1 MEREGIAKKLHL
13 YNDKIGGFASY
24 VSEGTLGVK
33 VPDDCPHHI
42 GSANLNIIKKP
53 VIPSLRRILSGTL
66 LIQQILK

>member
-42 GSANLNIIKKP
+42 GSAN
-53 VIPSLRRILSGTL
+53 
-66 LIQQILK
+66 